1 MRYIVVISEE
11 YIRVVVHSL
20 KEVRMSELFD
30 DDDKIVIADDDLV
43 EAEEIIDTHRVK
55 PLASD
60 ARRRL
65 EALMEEKRLQ
75 SELEDEWD

>member
-1 MRYIVVISEE
+1 
-11 YIRVVVHSL
+11 
-20 KEVRMSELFD
+20 MSELFD

-43 EAEEIIDTHRVK
+43 EAEEIIDTQRVK
-55 PLASD
+55 PVVSD

>member
-1 MRYIVVISEE
+1 
-11 YIRVVVHSL
+11 
-20 KEVRMSELFD
+20 MSELFD
-30 DDDKIVIADDDLV
+30 DNDDDKIVIADDDLV
-43 EAEEIIDTHRVK
+43 GAEEIINTQRVK
-55 PLASD
+55 PVVSD

>member
-1 MRYIVVISEE
+1 
-11 YIRVVVHSL
+11 
-20 KEVRMSELFD
+20 MSELFD
-30 DDDKIVIADDDLV
+30 DNDDDNKIVIADDDLI
-43 EAEEIIDTHRVK
+43 EPEEIIDVHRGK
-55 PLASD
+55 PLISD

>member
-1 MRYIVVISEE
+1 
-11 YIRVVVHSL
+11 
-20 KEVRMSELFD
+20 MSELFD
-30 DDDKIVIADDDLV
+30 DNDDKMIIADDDLI
-43 EAEEIIDTHRVK
+43 ETEEIIDTQRVK
-55 PLASD
+55 PVMSD

>member
-1 MRYIVVISEE
+1 
-11 YIRVVVHSL
+11 
-20 KEVRMSELFD
+20 MSELFD
-30 DDDKIVIADDDLV
+30 DNDDDKIIIVDDDLID
-43 EAEEIIDTHRVK
+43 AEDIIDTHRGK
-55 PLASD
+55 PVMSD

>member
-1 MRYIVVISEE
+1 
-11 YIRVVVHSL
+11 
-20 KEVRMSELFD
+20 MSELFD
-30 DDDKIVIADDDLV
+30 DNDDEKIVIADDDLIESDEV
-43 EAEEIIDTHRVK
+43 METHRVK
-55 PLASD
+55 PVLSD

>member
-1 MRYIVVISEE
+1 
-11 YIRVVVHSL
+11 
-20 KEVRMSELFD
+20 MSELFD
-30 DDDKIVIADDDLV
+30 DNDDDKIVIADDDLI
-43 EAEEIIDTHRVK
+43 EAEEIIDTHRVM
-55 PLASD
+55 PIVSD